1 MSTQSGVFRYV
12 CHIVKKGYLQKLPKI
27 GALFYHIEGDRNA
40 CLARSVL
47 SYDMNKY
54 CMCSSI
60 IVLALVAHFNEPYY
74 CDHSG
79 VTEVCFV
86 ASVLLAKDNALV
98 SLAKPPHRMPHSFPD
113 LTLQLPPLLLSLRVL
128 FLISDVIFNLRKF

>member
-1 MSTQSGVFRYV
+1 MSTVWCFPIYV
-12 CHIVKKGYLQKLPKI
+12 CHIVKGNLQKLPKI
-27 GALFYHIEGDRNA
+27 GALVYHTEGDRKA
-40 CLARSVL
+40 SLARSVL
-47 SYDMNKY
+47 SYHINKY
-54 CMCSSI
+54 CMCSYI

-86 ASVLLAKDNALV
+86 ASVLLAKDSALV

-113 LTLQLPPLLLSLRVL
+113 LTLQLPPLLLSPRVL
-128 FLISDVIFNLRKF
+128 FFLSDVIFNLRGF

>member
-12 CHIVKKGYLQKLPKI
+12 CHIVKGYLQKLPKI
-27 GALFYHIEGDRNA
+27 GALFHHIEGDRKA

-60 IVLALVAHFNEPYY
+60 IVLALVAHFKKPYY
-74 CDHSG
+74 CD
-79 VTEVCFV
+79 TEVCFV
-86 ASVLLAKDNALV
+86 ASVLLARDSALV

-113 LTLQLPPLLLSLRVL
+113 LTLQLPPLILSPRVL
-128 FLISDVIFNLRKF
+128 FLLSDVIFNLRGF